1 MTGKSGAIKTGAP
14 TLIRYEA
21 ACRAVAEAKTV
32 DEAKDL
38 RDKAEA
44 MRAYARQAKNRQ
56 LEVDT
61 AEIRMR
67 AERRLGEIIKA
78 QKDTVGLAK
87 GGQPY
92 QNPTGQDKVPVEAS
106 PTLAEIGIDKNLS
119 SRAQKLAAVPEDKF
133 EGMLGGWRERVADET
148 ERVTTNL
155 LKLGEN
161 YRANST
167 GENEWYTPAN
177 HIEIARQV
185 LGEIDLD
192 PASNAEANKIVKAK
206 KYFSEEDDGLSKEWS
221 GRVWL
226 NPPYSRD
233 LMGPFVNKLIESYKS
248 GSVPAAIM
256 VSHNN
261 TDTAWFHSLSE
272 VASAV
277 CFPRQR
283 IKFYRNQIVA
293 APVNGQAFFY
303 LGRSADNFIEV
314 YKDYGVVMVPA

>member
-78 QKDTVGLAK
+78 QRDTVGLAK

-248 GSVPAAIM
+248 GAVPAAIM

>member
-1 MTGKSGAIKTGAP
+1 MNILVK
-14 TLIRYEA
+14 YDA
-21 ACRAVAEAKTV
+21 ACKALAIAKTA
-32 DEAKDL
+32 DEAKDIH
-38 RDKAEA
+38 DKADA
-44 MRAYARQAKNRQ
+44 MRIYARQAKNRG
-56 LEVDT
+56 LEVDA
-61 AEIRMR
+61 AEIRIR
-67 AERRLGEIIKA
+67 AERRLGELIKL
-78 QKDTVGLAK
+78 QKDTVGLNTGTAGK
-87 GGQPY
+87 GRPNLGGP
-92 QNPTGQDKVPVEAS
+92 DEVPPKDER
-106 PTLAEIGIDKNLS
+106 PTLADVGIDKKLS
-119 SRAQKLAAVPEDKF
+119 SRAQKLAAVPEEKF

-185 LGEIDLD
+185 IGEIELD

-206 KYFSEEDDGLSKEWS
+206 KYFSEEDDGLSKEWI

-233 LMGPFVNKLIESYKS
+233 LMGPFVEKLIESYKS

-261 TDTAWFHSLSE
+261 TDTGWFHSLSE
-272 VASAV
+272 VACAV

-283 IKFYRNQIVA
+283 IKFYRNEDIA
-293 APVNGQAFFY
+293 APVNGQVFFY
-303 LGRSADNFIEV
+303 LGKRVDTFTKKYREI
-314 YKDYGVVMVPA
+314 GVVMVPV

>member
-1 MTGKSGAIKTGAP
+1 MIDKSGAIKGVPA
-14 TLIRYEA
+14 LIRYEA
-21 ACRAVAEAKTV
+21 ACRALAECKNT
-32 DEAKDL
+32 DEA
-38 RDKAEA
+38 REIRNQAEA
-44 MRAYARQAKNRQ
+44 MRAYARQAKNRD
-56 LEVDT
+56 LEIDA

-87 GGQPY
+87 GGRPY
-92 QNPTGQDKVPVEAS
+92 KNLTGSDEEPVEAS
-106 PTLAEIGIDKNLS
+106 PTLAEAGIDKKLS
-119 SRAQKLAAVPEDKF
+119 MRAQKLAAVPEDKF

-155 LKLGEN
+155 LKFGEN

-167 GENEWYTPAN
+167 GENEWYTPAD

-248 GSVPAAIM
+248 GSVPGAIM

-314 YKDYGVVMVPA
+314 YKDYGVVMVPT

>member
-1 MTGKSGAIKTGAP
+1 M
-14 TLIRYEA
+14 
-21 ACRAVAEAKTV
+21 
-32 DEAKDL
+32 
-38 RDKAEA
+38 
-44 MRAYARQAKNRQ
+44 
-56 LEVDT
+56 
-61 AEIRMR
+61 
-67 AERRLGEIIKA
+67 
-78 QKDTVGLAK
+78 
-87 GGQPY
+87 
-92 QNPTGQDKVPVEAS
+92 
-106 PTLAEIGIDKNLS
+106 
-119 SRAQKLAAVPEDKF
+119 PEDKF

>member
-167 GENEWYTPAN
+167 GENEWYTPAD

>member
-1 MTGKSGAIKTGAP
+1 MNILVK
-14 TLIRYEA
+14 YDA
-21 ACRAVAEAKTV
+21 ACKALAIAKTA
-32 DEAKDL
+32 DEAKDIH
-38 RDKAEA
+38 DKADA
-44 MRAYARQAKNRQ
+44 MRIYARQAKNRG
-56 LEVDT
+56 LEVDA
-61 AEIRMR
+61 AEIRIR
-67 AERRLGEIIKA
+67 AERRLGELIKL
-78 QKDTVGLAK
+78 QKNTVGLNV
-87 GGQPY
+87 GGRPK
-92 QNPTGQDKVPVEAS
+92 TGAAEVPVFQ
-106 PTLAEIGIDKNLS
+106 PTLADVGIDKKMS
-119 SRAQKLAAVPEDKF
+119 SRAQKLAAVPEQRF

-206 KYFSEEDDGLSKEWS
+206 KYFSEEDDGLSKEWI

-233 LMGPFVNKLIESYKS
+233 KIGPFVQKLKDSYRS
-248 GSVPAAIM
+248 GAVPAAIM
-256 VSHNN
+256 VCHNN
-261 TDTAWFHSLSE
+261 TDTGWFHSLSN
-272 VASAV
+272 VAAAV

-283 IKFYRNQIVA
+283 IKFYRNEDIA
-293 APVNGQAFFY
+293 APVNGQVFFY
-303 LGRSADNFIEV
+303 LGKRVDTFTKI
-314 YKDYGVVMVPA
+314 YRGIGVVMVPV

>member
-1 MTGKSGAIKTGAP
+1 MIDKSGAIKGVPA
-14 TLIRYEA
+14 LIRYEA
-21 ACRAVAEAKTV
+21 ACRALAECKNT
-32 DEAKDL
+32 DEA
-38 RDKAEA
+38 REIRNQAEA
-44 MRAYARQAKNRQ
+44 MRAYARQAKNRD
-56 LEVDT
+56 LEIDA

-87 GGQPY
+87 GGRPY
-92 QNPTGQDKVPVEAS
+92 KNLTGSDEEPVEAS
-106 PTLAEIGIDKNLS
+106 PTLAEAGIDKKLS
-119 SRAQKLAAVPEDKF
+119 MRAQKLAAVPEDKF

-167 GENEWYTPAN
+167 GENEWYTPAD

-248 GSVPAAIM
+248 GSVPSAIM

-314 YKDYGVVMVPA
+314 YKDYGVVMVPT

>member
-1 MTGKSGAIKTGAP
+1 
-14 TLIRYEA
+14 
-21 ACRAVAEAKTV
+21 
-32 DEAKDL
+32 
-38 RDKAEA
+38 
-44 MRAYARQAKNRQ
+44 
-56 LEVDT
+56 
-61 AEIRMR
+61 
-67 AERRLGEIIKA
+67 
-78 QKDTVGLAK
+78 
-87 GGQPY
+87 
-92 QNPTGQDKVPVEAS
+92 
-106 PTLAEIGIDKNLS
+106 
-119 SRAQKLAAVPEDKF
+119 
-133 EGMLGGWRERVADET
+133 MLGGWRDRVANET

-206 KYFSEEDDGLSKEWS
+206 KYFSEKNNGLSKRWV

-233 LMGPFVNKLIESYKS
+233 LMGPFVEKLIESYKS

-261 TDTAWFHSLSE
+261 TDTGWFHSLSN
-272 VASAV
+272 VAAAV

-283 IKFYRNQIVA
+283 IKFYRNKDIA
-293 APVNGQAFFY
+293 APVNGQVFFY
-303 LGRSADNFIEV
+303 LGKRADTFTKKYQEM
-314 YKDYGVVMVPA
+314 GVVMVPV

>member
-1 MTGKSGAIKTGAP
+1 MTDKSGAIKGVP

>member
-1 MTGKSGAIKTGAP
+1 MTGKSGAIKGVP

-92 QNPTGQDKVPVEAS
+92 QNPTGRDKLPVEAS
-106 PTLAEIGIDKNLS
+106 PTLAEIGIDKDLS

>member
-1 MTGKSGAIKTGAP
+1 MKLAK
-14 TLIRYEA
+14 YDA

-67 AERRLGEIIKA
+67 AERRLGEIIKL

-87 GGQPY
+87 GGRPY
-92 QNPTGQDKVPVEAS
+92 KNLTGRDKRQVEAS
-106 PTLAEIGIDKNLS
+106 PTLTEIGIDRDLS

-133 EGMLGGWRERVADET
+133 EGMLGGWRDRVADET

-206 KYFSEEDDGLSKEWS
+206 KYFSEKNNGLSKRWV

-233 LMGPFVNKLIESYKS
+233 LMGPFVEKLIESYKS

-261 TDTAWFHSLSE
+261 TDTGWFHSLSN
-272 VASAV
+272 VAAAV

-283 IKFYRNQIVA
+283 IKFYRNKDIA
-293 APVNGQAFFY
+293 APVNGQVFFY
-303 LGRSADNFIEV
+303 LGKRADTFIKKYEEM
-314 YKDYGVVMVPA
+314 GVVMVPV